1 MRSVNLPL
9 IAIIVVAVLLVTAI
23 GAIIYNDGLSRSSS
37 TPTPTPI
44 PTPTS
49 TTKPTSPITPT
60 PGPKTKTYDVVITY
74 SRPYQ
79 TLQWVTRNESDPL
92 QTTEQVTVVA
102 VDVVFSN
109 YTKNWTFE
117 TAKFYVFNEHQP
129 FPRPAIPIEKTIR
142 ITTSNQSNV
151 SSTKLYF
158 DIPYQNNLA
167 LGYSGSI
174 DALWIHS

>member
-9 IAIIVVAVLLVTAI
+9 IAIIVVTVLLVSVL
-23 GAIIYNDGLSRSSS
+23 GAIIYYDGLSRSSS
-37 TPTPTPI
+37 TPTSTPM

-49 TTKPTSPITPT
+49 TTKPTSTITPT
-60 PGPKTKTYDVVITY
+60 PEPTTKTYDMVITY

-79 TLQWVTRNESDPL
+79 TLQWVTKNENNPY

-102 VDVVFSN
+102 IDVVFSN

-117 TAKFYVFNEHQP
+117 TEKFYVFNEHQP
-129 FPRPAIPIEKTIR
+129 FPRPAIPIEKTISFT
-142 ITTSNQSNV
+142 ISNQRNV

-174 DALWIHS
+174 DALWIQP